1 MKNNYKNL
9 AIIFLAT
16 LIAASPF
23 FGVYVPRV
31 EATGLWTLYNLVGEQ
46 DEEMLGRPVQFIG
59 DINNDTYEDF
69 AVGSMG
75 YDLDMGVDGI
85 VEDAGRVQIYSGQ
98 NGALIRTHTPPTVN
112 TVTTGVF
119 FGSAFSGIGDVNG
132 DGYGDYAITDPRFST
147 GEGPAIANER
157 GRIFAFSGANGGVL
171 WTYTGTED
179 YQFMG
184 GNSNIMSAR
193 DFNSDGKRDVAVG
206 IPGAGPYGM
215 RRAGAIMILNAVNG
229 AEITRFNG
237 TKSDD
242 YVGKSFDTGF
252 DINGD
257 GVEDFIVGYLLN
269 SDAAFF
275 AGKVEVIS
283 GQNLANPTVIY
294 TQPGPGTRYA
304 FFGVFVQFLGDTN
317 NDGRSDFA
325 ASSTETVSALDWV
338 GSLRI
343 FSGMDNSLVRQYN
356 GTEKDELF
364 SWSLADAGDM
374 DNDGLGYK
382 EVISAGLMAANGAGR
397 ADVFGVRAGAKWDKI
412 PGGASGENVGSDIDG
427 GKDVDK
433 DGIPD
438 LILGSIGG
446 QFGAIFPGRA
456 RVVRGDPTH
465 VPAGASIEVHPEIG
479 KTGTSL
485 VFPTVTTSGNITLT
499 YLNQTAT
506 GANFRAKQANKL
518 EYWIITTNA
527 AFSGNTTVCVKYNQ
541 AAQGYDETKIDL
553 QHLEGTFTAKTT
565 TRDAANDV
573 VCGTVTSL

>member
-9 AIIFLAT
+9 AIISLAT
-16 LIAASPF
+16 LIAAGPF
-23 FGVYVPRV
+23 FGSYVPRAK
-31 EATGLWTLYNLVGEQ
+31 ATGLSTLYNLVGEQ
-46 DEEMLGRPVQFIG
+46 DEEMFGKPVQFIG

-75 YDLDMGVDGI
+75 YDLDMGVNGI
-85 VEDAGRVQIYSGQ
+85 AIDAGRIQIYSGQ
-98 NGALIRTHTPPTVN
+98 NGALIRAHTQLYVN
-112 TVTTGVF
+112 TASASAF

-132 DGYGDYAITDPRFST
+132 DGYGDYVITDPRFST
-147 GEGPAIANER
+147 GEGGAIANER

-171 WTYTGTED
+171 WTYKGTED

-184 GNSNIMSAR
+184 GNSSIMSAR

-206 IPGAGPYGM
+206 IPGSHPNGEW
-215 RRAGAIMILNAVNG
+215 RAGAIMILDAVTG
-229 AEITRFNG
+229 VEITRFNG

-242 YVGKSFDTGF
+242 YVGRSFDTGF

-257 GVEDFIVGYLLN
+257 GVEDFILGYYLN
-269 SDAAFF
+269 SDVAFF
-275 AGKVEVIS
+275 AGAVKVIS
-283 GQNLANPTVIY
+283 GQDLANPAVIY
-294 TQPGPGTRYA
+294 TQPGPGTVNA
-304 FFGVFVQFLGDTN
+304 FFGVFVQLLGDTN

-325 ASSTETVSALDWV
+325 VSSIETVATLDWA

-343 FSGMDNSLVRQYN
+343 FSGLDNSLIRQFS

-374 DNDGLGYK
+374 NNDGPGYK
-382 EVISAGLMAANGAGR
+382 EVISAGLMASNGAGR
-397 ADVFGVRAGAKWDKI
+397 ADAFDVKTGAKWDKI
-412 PGGASGENVGSDIDG
+412 PGGASGENVGSDIDA
-427 GKDVDK
+427 GKDVNK

-446 QFGAIFPGRA
+446 QFGSIFPGRA
-456 RVVRGDPTH
+456 RVVKGDPTH